1 MAFKKILTQNQELNR
16 IQDETARE
24 LDRLQFL
31 QFFANGKL
39 LEDVAIGTSDTE
51 ITHGLNQAVRGWFIV
66 RQDTDARVW
75 EPSIQTPAPK
85 QSFYLKA
92 SAACT
97 VSLIVF

>member
-39 LEDVAIGTSDTE
+39 LENVAIGASNTE

-75 EPSIQTPAPK
+75 EPSAQTPAPR
-85 QSFYLKA
+85 QSFSLQA
-92 SAACT
+92 SSPC
-97 VSLIVF
+97 VISIIVF

>member
-39 LEDVAIGTSDTE
+39 LEDVAVGTSNTE
-51 ITHGLNQAVRGWFIV
+51 ITHGLNQPARGWFIV
-66 RQDTDARVW
+66 RLDTDARIW
-75 EPSIQTPAPK
+75 EPYLTGTPKVSI
-85 QSFYLKA
+85 YLRA

-97 VSLIVF
+97 VSLIIF

>member
-1 MAFKKILTQNQELNR
+1 MAFKKIITQNQELNR
-16 IQDETARE
+16 VQDETARE

-39 LEDVAIGTSDTE
+39 LEGVAIGASNTE
-51 ITHGLNQAVRGWFIV
+51 VTHGLNQEVRGWILV

-75 EPSIQTPAPK
+75 GPSTQTPAPK
-85 QSFYLKA
+85 QSFYLRA

-97 VSLIVF
+97 VSLIIF